1 MKTECAEMAVLTADE
16 AGRLLAA
23 LSGAE
28 ALAGRLMYETGMRI
42 DEILGLRV
50 RDVDLAH
57 GTIYVRRTGNS
68 KDRVITLPSKL
79 SGAIACQLDAAR
91 NVHRRDLRKGLAAD
105 LPGDAR
111 REMPLAGAR
120 WCWQFIFPAGE
131 TAIDPSTREAVRV
144 PLTVDAFSAAIEKAA
159 QLAGIEAPLHS
170 HSLRHACAARW
181 VEQGATLADIQKL
194 MGHEDLEVTARYAR
208 ELAPGARKTV
218 CLQSFRSDWLTLA
231 AEDRGLL
238 ARWFPRM
245 LRPRAA

>member
-1 MKTECAEMAVLTADE
+1 MKTECVEMTVLTADD
-16 AGRLLAA
+16 AARLLAA

-50 RDVDLAH
+50 RDVDLMRR
-57 GTIYVRRTGNS
+57 TIYVRRNGTS
-68 KDRVITLPSKL
+68 KDRVVVLPPKL
-79 SGAIACQLDAAR
+79 ADAFAVQLDAAR

-105 LPGDAR
+105 LPADVR
-111 REMPLAGAR
+111 CDMPLAGTR
-120 WCWQFIFPAGE
+120 WCWQFVFPANG
-131 TAIDPSTREAVRV
+131 TACDPSTREAVRV
-144 PLTVDAFSAAIEKAA
+144 PLSVDAFSAAIEKAA
-159 QLAGIEAPLHS
+159 PGACIEAPLHS

-181 VEQGATLADIQKL
+181 VEQGATLADIQRR

-208 ELAPGARKTV
+208 ELSSGSRKTV